1 MDQAIENL
9 ARLGLKEYEAKI
21 YVALVGLGEAN
32 VRSIHEVSGVPRP
45 RIYDVL
51 NALDAKGFI
60 EIRQGSPL
68 MYQAVRPDIVV
79 AFLKKD
85 LDTAASESVTALEA
99 LSVDARQNYSPI
111 WYVHSDWTIQRNLER
126 LVEGVARSLI
136 VLCFNKETLEKFQG
150 PVLSIAKEREV
161 RILFPKGGAEG
172 VFIRDGIRYFEATQ
186 VRDFFG
192 ENVFDKVF
200 SVPINREGAIFRLEC
215 ILIADDEESMLIY
228 TQDGNR
234 MAVIITLPFITCVQ
248 SRLFSEMI
256 EHAHELSHKGKDIS
270 DGRSITMKKT
280 AKKQNQRSSEMP

>member
-9 ARLGLKEYEAKI
+9 LQLGLKEYEAKI

-45 RIYDVL
+45 RVYDVL
-51 NALDAKGFI
+51 NALDARGFI

-79 AFLKKD
+79 SFLKKD
-85 LDTAASESVTALEA
+85 LDTAAFESVKTLEA
-99 LSVDARQNYSPI
+99 LSVNVRQNYSPI

-126 LVEGVARSLI
+126 LVEGVTRSLI
-136 VLCFNKETLEKFQG
+136 VLCFNAETLEKFQD
-150 PVLSIAKEREV
+150 PILSIAKDREI
-161 RILFPKGGAEG
+161 RILFPKGSADA
-172 VFIRDGIRYFEATQ
+172 VFIRDGIRYFEVGQ
-186 VRDFFG
+186 FRGFFG
-192 ENVFDKVF
+192 ENIFEKVF

-215 ILIADDEESMLIY
+215 ILIADDQESMLIY
-228 TQDGNR
+228 SQDGNR

-256 EHAHELSHKGKDIS
+256 EHAHEIVQDEGTHSEGRKMTGK
-270 DGRSITMKKT
+270 RQR
-280 AKKQNQRSSEMP
+280 KKQNQRSREA